1 MRKKFIILIGFLSVL
16 WTAGRGQE
24 QGLTLE
30 EAVAAALKNNPEIV
44 MAQREVDASR
54 ARLLQSEAL
63 PNPDVVL
70 SNEAL
75 PWSFRGGETEI
86 NLGIR
91 QLFEFPGK
99 RSLRKAIGKTGEEIA
114 LADLERVRLSVAFRV
129 KKAYVQAAFSQRVA
143 DHLRSLLDVMDQYR
157 EMADIRYR
165 AGEVAAADVFR
176 GRLESLKVQN
186 EIIEAGRAWRADL
199 LSLRLLMGM
208 DPSIPLRL
216 TGELSYTPLV
226 ASVEDLKRQAEA
238 RPLLLSLKL
247 EAERAKT
254 GVKLARKNFYPDFR
268 LGFYYPSK
276 RISAWGFE
284 VESSIPIFRKKQTG
298 EVLEAEAL
306 QHERLIALEARRMRI
321 MTLIESYYSDAK
333 AAEERLALFEKSLLR
348 EAEEMLL
355 AAIGQYRYGRTD
367 SLNVFDIYRIF
378 KETRLEHLRT
388 LLNYRLSLAE
398 LETAGEEE

>member
-1 MRKKFIILIGFLSVL
+1 
-16 WTAGRGQE
+16 
-24 QGLTLE
+24 
-30 EAVAAALKNNPEIV
+30 
-44 MAQREVDASR
+44 
-54 ARLLQSEAL
+54 
-63 PNPDVVL
+63 
-70 SNEAL
+70 
-75 PWSFRGGETEI
+75 
-86 NLGIR
+86 
-91 QLFEFPGK
+91 
-99 RSLRKAIGKTGEEIA
+99 
-114 LADLERVRLSVAFRV
+114 
-129 KKAYVQAAFSQRVA
+129 
-143 DHLRSLLDVMDQYR
+143 
-157 EMADIRYR
+157 
-165 AGEVAAADVFR
+165 
-176 GRLESLKVQN
+176 
-186 EIIEAGRAWRADL
+186 
-199 LSLRLLMGM
+199 MGM
-208 DPSIPLRL
+208 NPSIPLRL

-238 RPLLLSLKL
+238 RPSLLSLKL